1 MLANKNNK
9 LKKNFKVLILTIF
22 QVLMNKKTIQVA
34 LTKKQN
40 EIHKK
45 ILCETQNLI
54 LAILWI

>member
-1 MLANKNNK
+1 MLVSKNNK
-9 LKKNFKVLILTIF
+9 LNKNFKVLILTIF

-40 EIHKK
+40 KIRKK
-45 ILCETQNLI
+45 IHYKIQNLI